1 MSDRRDNQT
10 PEIVLHEEAFP
21 LNGGS
26 QQVFFEYNGTVQ
38 EDRYFYLVLL
48 RNEKVQVP
56 FSDMRVSGVLSLF
69 NHINPA
75 VSNFGRQSPPE
86 HIGFDAFE
94 FWCPRRRPAGR
105 NLAIT
110 LDSGIPVFEVDNLRN
125 GVDRPSVMPNAWVA
139 DPSDA
144 LPAIR
149 LSWPEAQLIG
159 SIELCFDNDFDHPLE
174 SVLMGHP
181 EDRMP
186 FCVRDLTILDDRGHV
201 IANLHDNHETVEY
214 IHLSRP
220 VETKEIIIRLSHP
233 SAVVPAALFAV
244 RCFKP

>member
-1 MSDRRDNQT
+1 M
-10 PEIVLHEEAFP
+10 
-21 LNGGS
+21 
-26 QQVFFEYNGTVQ
+26 
-38 EDRYFYLVLL
+38 LL
-48 RNEKVQVP
+48 RNESVQVP
-56 FSDMRVSGVLSLF
+56 LSDMRVSGVLSLF

-75 VSNFGRQSPPE
+75 VSNFGRQTPPE

-105 NLAIT
+105 NLAIS
-110 LDSGIPVFEVDNLRN
+110 LDAGMPVFEVENLRN

-139 DPSDA
+139 DPADA
-144 LPAIR
+144 SPNIR
-149 LSWPEAQLIG
+149 LSWDEAQLIG

-186 FCVRDLTILDDRGHV
+186 FCVRELTVYDELGQV
-201 IANLHDNHETVEY
+201 IAIIRDNHESVRH
-214 IHLSRP
+214 IHLPIP
-220 VETKEIIIRLSHP
+220 VETREIMIRVSHP